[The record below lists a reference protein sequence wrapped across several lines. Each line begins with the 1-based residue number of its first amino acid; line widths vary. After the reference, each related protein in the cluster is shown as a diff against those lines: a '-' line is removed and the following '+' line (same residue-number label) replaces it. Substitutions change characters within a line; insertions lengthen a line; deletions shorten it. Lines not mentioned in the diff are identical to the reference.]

1 MTKTIIVGAAVAA
14 ALASAVAGYRLGA
27 GAWPLSFS
35 AREKLANAAQPTAAS
50 RERKPLYWKD
60 PTGKADFSPS
70 PGKTADGKD
79 FMPVYEDQEPN
90 FKTAETP
97 AAPAKSGTRKII
109 GYRNPMG
116 LPDISPVPKKDS
128 MGMDYLPI
136 YEGEE
141 DDGSTVRVSVE
152 RVQRSGVR
160 TETAEMRR
168 IAQPIRV
175 SGVAKPDERSLRTVT
190 LRADGFIEA
199 LYANETGKHVREGE
213 PLFRV
218 YSPQIVSA
226 EIDYRTAVSS
236 PGRGPR
242 DEAGAI
248 QKLKNLD
255 LPESLITQLRTN
267 PDPSLAI
274 DWPSPVTGVVMEKKV
289 VAGQM
294 VKAGEE
300 MFRLVDL
307 SKIWVIANVAEQDM
321 GMVKIGAPAKI
332 SFRAFPDQ
340 PFDGRVTFVLNELD
354 MAART
359 ARVRIEIENPGHR
372 IKHEMYAD
380 VEIGAGAG
388 DSPRLA
394 VPASAVIDSGSRQV
408 VIVDRGEGRFEPRT
422 VKLGLRGDGFVEIRD
437 GLKAG
442 EKVLVAANFLIDA
455 ESNLKAAL
463 RGFTADGP
471 PAGGEAQK

>member
-1 MTKTIIVGAAVAA
+1 MIAGALALLGAAA
-14 ALASAVAGYRLGA
+14 AGYRTGT
-27 GAWPLSFS
+27 GHWPG
-35 AREKLANAAQPTAAS
+35 LAQDRSTTAPIAPSHDS
-50 RERKPLYWKD
+50 RRVVYWRD
-60 PTGKADFSPS
+60 P
-70 PGKTADGKD
+70 DGR
-79 FMPVYEDQEPN
+79 PAYS
-90 FKTAETP
+90 
-97 AAPAKSGTRKII
+97 AAPAKTPDGRDYMPVYDDEAADFAGNRKAPAANSGQPPHAKGERKII

-141 DDGSTVRVSVE
+141 EGSSVKVSLD

-160 TETAEMRR
+160 SEVAVMRA
-168 IAQPIRV
+168 IAQPVRAP
-175 SGVAKPDERSLRTVT
+175 GVAKPDERTLRTVT

-199 LYANETGKHVREGE
+199 LYANETGKHVRAGE

-226 EIDYRTAVSS
+226 EIDYRTAISA

-255 LPESLITQLRTN
+255 VPEPVIAQLRAN
-267 PDPSLAI
+267 PNPSLSI
-274 DWPSPVTGVVMEKKV
+274 DWPSPVSGIVMEKKV
-289 VAGQM
+289 VEGQM
-294 VKAGEE
+294 VRAGEE
-300 MFRLVDL
+300 MLRLADL
-307 SKIWVIANVAEQDM
+307 TKIWVIANVAEQDM
-321 GMVKIGAPAKI
+321 GMIKVGAPAKI
-332 SFRAFPDQ
+332 SFRAFPDE
-340 PFDGRVTFVLNELD
+340 PFEGHVTFVLHELD
-354 MAART
+354 MASRT
-359 ARVRIEIENPGHR
+359 GKARIEVDNPEHR

-380 VEIGAGAG
+380 VEISAGSG

-394 VPASAVIDSGSRQV
+394 VPTSAVIDSGSRQV
-408 VIVDRGEGRFEPRT
+408 VIVDRGEGRFEPRA
-422 VKLGLRGDGFVEIRD
+422 VKLGVQGDGFVEIRD
-437 GLKAG
+437 GLKVG

-463 RGFTADGP
+463 KGFTADGDKP
-471 PAGGEAQK
+471 PETKP

>member
-1 MTKTIIVGAAVAA
+1 MKKTIIAGVAIAA
-14 ALASAVAGYRLGA
+14 ALASAITGYRLGA
-27 GAWPLSFS
+27 GSWPISFM
-35 AREKLANAAQPTAAS
+35 APEKLAGTSQANAAAPDRTI
-50 RERKPLYWKD
+50 LYWKD
-60 PTGKADFSPS
+60 PDGRADFSPS
-70 PGKTADGKD
+70 PKKTADGRD
-79 FMPVYEDQEPN
+79 YLPVYEEEEAN
-90 FKTAETP
+90 FKKSETP
-97 AAPAKSGTRKII
+97 AAPTKGASRKII
-109 GYRNPMG
+109 RYRHPMG
-116 LPDISPVPKKDS
+116 LPDTSPVPKKDS
-128 MGMDYLPI
+128 MGMDYIPV
-136 YEGEE
+136 YEGED
-141 DDGSTVRVSVE
+141 DDGSTVRVSLD

-160 TETAEMRR
+160 TETAEMRM
-168 IAQPIRV
+168 IAQPVRAP
-175 SGVAKPDERSLRTVT
+175 GVAKPDERTLRTVT

-199 LYANETGKHVREGE
+199 LYANETGKHVRTGE

-242 DEAGAI
+242 DEPGAI

-255 LPESLITQLRTN
+255 VPESVITQLRAN
-267 PDPSLAI
+267 PNPSLAI
-274 DWPSPVTGVVMEKKV
+274 DWPSPVTGFVLEKKV

-307 SKIWVIANVAEQDM
+307 SKIWVITSVTEQDI

-332 SFRAFPDQ
+332 NFRAFPDQ
-340 PFDGRVTFVLNELD
+340 PFEGRVTFVLSELD
-354 MAART
+354 MATRT
-359 ARVRIEIENPGHR
+359 GKVRVEVNNPEHR
-372 IKHEMYAD
+372 IKLEMYAD
-380 VEIGAGAG
+380 VEINTGAG

-394 VPASAVIDSGSRQV
+394 VLTSAVIDSGSRQV

-422 VKLGLRGDGFVEIRD
+422 VKLGLQGDGFVEIRD

-442 EKVLVAANFLIDA
+442 EKVIVAANFLIDA

-463 RGFTADGP
+463 KGFTADAEKH
-471 PAGGEAQK
+471 PAEHKP